1 VNQNQIGDELDPL
14 SQIDESLDTA
24 REEEKTGQVFQVS
37 VSFWFLLTKLNV
49 VVLQHQQTKYD
60 ESA

>member
-37 VSFWFLLTKLNV
+37 FWFLLTKLNV
-49 VVLQHQQTKYD
+49 VVLQHQLTKYD

>member
-37 VSFWFLLTKLNV
+37 VLFRFLLTKLNV